1 VRIND
6 AIRFSGAQQHV
17 RPDAEVR
24 QMRPGRRR
32 VLELGIAAAAA
43 WVVPWPRALAAERSR
58 EPTAPEIEG
67 PFYPPELAADPSLFV
82 FDDDNDLIWRAGA
95 ASFARGTVLELTGRV
110 LDTSGGALPNLELHV
125 WQCDAGGR
133 YHHAGDTNPVTLDP
147 GFQGF
152 GRTVTDGD
160 GRYAFRTIAPVPYPG
175 RTPHIHFKVR
185 RAGKELLTTQ
195 CYVKGEAR
203 NMRDG
208 IYRSIRDPKARDAIT
223 VDFAPIKD
231 SRIGE
236 LAARF
241 DIVLGVTPEA

>member
-1 VRIND
+1 
-6 AIRFSGAQQHV
+6 
-17 RPDAEVR
+17 
-24 QMRPGRRR
+24 MRTGRRR

-43 WVVPWPRALAAERSR
+43 WVVPWSRALAASR
-58 EPTAPEIEG
+58 EPTAPETEG

-133 YHHAGDTNPVTLDP
+133 YHHTADTNPVTLDP

-152 GRTVTDGD
+152 GRTVSDGD

-175 RTPHIHFKVR
+175 RTPHIHFKLKD
-185 RAGKELLTTQ
+185 AGGSELLTTQ
-195 CYVKGEAR
+195 MYVAGEPR
-203 NMRDG
+203 NA
-208 IYRSIRDPKARDAIT
+208 SDAIYQAIPADRRHPVT
-223 VDFAPIKD
+223 IPP
-231 SRIGE
+231 SPPQPNR
-236 LAARF
+236 
-241 DIVLGVTPEA
+241 LGRRPRRP